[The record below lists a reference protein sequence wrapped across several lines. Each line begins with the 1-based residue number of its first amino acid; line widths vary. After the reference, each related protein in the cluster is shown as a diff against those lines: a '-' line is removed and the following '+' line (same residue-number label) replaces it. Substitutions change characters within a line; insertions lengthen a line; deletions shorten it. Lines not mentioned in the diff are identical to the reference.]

1 VNPGASTVH
10 GRCLTYNCV
19 LDVFCLLCVP
29 ADLPVS
35 GTAGNT
41 DAWTNCE
48 DMTELVFYDDP
59 YLRQCDARVVDV
71 SDEGIVLDQTVFYPV
86 GGGQPGDAG
95 TLMLADGS
103 VLDVGNTRRRKH
115 DGSVAHVPAD
125 GAGMPIVRVG
135 DDVVASLDWERRY
148 AHMRIHTC
156 LHLLSAVI
164 PAGVTGGAI
173 RHDSGRLD
181 FDLPDVSP
189 DRGTVEAKLNEMILQ
204 SHDVTPRWIT
214 AEELEARPE
223 LVKTMSVAP
232 PRGVA
237 RVRLLDIAGVDL
249 QACGGTHV
257 ANTSEI
263 GPVVVVK
270 IENKGA
276 RNRRV
281 AIAFAGGKQ

>member
-1 VNPGASTVH
+1 
-10 GRCLTYNCV
+10 
-19 LDVFCLLCVP
+19 
-29 ADLPVS
+29 
-35 GTAGNT
+35 
-41 DAWTNCE
+41 
-48 DMTELVFYDDP
+48 MTELLFYDDA
-59 YLRQCDARVVDV
+59 YLKQCEARVMEA
-71 SDEGIVLDQTVFYPV
+71 SDDGIVLDRTVFYPL

-95 TLMLADGS
+95 TLALADGS
-103 VLDVGNTRRRKH
+103 VIEIGNTRRRKE
-115 DGSVAHVPAD
+115 DGAVLHVPA
-125 GAGMPIVRVG
+125 GSSVARALQKGEQ
-135 DDVVASLDWERRY
+135 VVASIDWDRRY

-173 RHDSGRLD
+173 RDDSGRLD
-181 FDLPDVSP
+181 FDLPGAAP
-189 DRGTVEAKLNEMILQ
+189 DRGEVEAKLNELIAQ
-204 SHDVTPRWIT
+204 GHAVTPRWISGD
-214 AEELEARPE
+214 ELDARPE

-237 RVRLLDIAGVDL
+237 QVRLLDIAGVDL

-263 GPVVVVK
+263 GPVAVTR

-281 AIAFAGGKQ
+281 AIAFAEGRL

>member
-1 VNPGASTVH
+1 
-10 GRCLTYNCV
+10 
-19 LDVFCLLCVP
+19 
-29 ADLPVS
+29 
-35 GTAGNT
+35 
-41 DAWTNCE
+41 
-48 DMTELVFYDDP
+48 MTELLFYDDA
-59 YLRQCDARVVDV
+59 YLKHCEARVVEAGD
-71 SDEGIVLDQTVFYPV
+71 DGIVLDQTVFYPL

-95 TLMLADGS
+95 TLRRADGS
-103 VLDVGNTRRRKH
+103 VLEIGSTRRRRE
-115 DGSVAHVPAD
+115 DGAVLHVPAEG
-125 GAGMPIVRVG
+125 GAAQMVRNG
-135 DDVVASLDWERRY
+135 EQVAASIDWEKRY

-181 FDLPDVSP
+181 FDLPGESPSRGDV
-189 DRGTVEAKLNEMILQ
+189 EEKLNALIAQ
-204 SHDVTPRWIT
+204 GHAVTPRWINGD
-214 AEELEARPE
+214 ELDAMPE

-263 GPVVVVK
+263 GPVVVTK
-270 IENKGA
+270 IESKGA
-276 RNRRV
+276 RNRRI
-281 AIAFAGGKQ
+281 AIAFAEGGQ